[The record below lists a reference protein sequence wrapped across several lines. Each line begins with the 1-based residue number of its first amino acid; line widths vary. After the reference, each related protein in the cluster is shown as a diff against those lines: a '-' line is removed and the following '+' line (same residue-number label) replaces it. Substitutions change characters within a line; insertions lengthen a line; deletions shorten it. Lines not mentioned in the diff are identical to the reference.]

1 MAAVWGVLGLIEIR
15 DACIADAA
23 DVLAIYAP
31 YVEKTAVSFEYE
43 VPSAEEFAG
52 RIAHTL
58 ARYPYLTLWDGG
70 VLMGY
75 AYAGPLKERR
85 AYDCSA
91 EVTVYLRGDA
101 RHRGYGRA
109 LYTALEQRLKAMGV
123 RRAYACIAIPNGSD
137 PYLTMDSPHFHEKM
151 GYRCVG
157 FFENCAEKFGRDYSM
172 AWYEKVL

>member
-1 MAAVWGVLGLIEIR
+1 MAAVWGVLGLIEMR
-15 DACIADAA
+15 EALVSDAA
-23 DVLAIYAP
+23 EILGVYAP

-43 VPSAEEFAG
+43 APSVAEFAG
-52 RIAHTL
+52 RIERTL

-91 EVTVYLRGDA
+91 ELTVYLRGDA
-101 RHRGYGRA
+101 RRRGYGRM
-109 LYTALEQRLKAMGV
+109 LYTEQEKRLKAMGV
-123 RRAYACIAIPNGSD
+123 RRAYACIAIPNGDD
-137 PYLTMDSPHFHEKM
+137 PYLTMDSPRFHEKM
-151 GYRCVG
+151 GYRRVG